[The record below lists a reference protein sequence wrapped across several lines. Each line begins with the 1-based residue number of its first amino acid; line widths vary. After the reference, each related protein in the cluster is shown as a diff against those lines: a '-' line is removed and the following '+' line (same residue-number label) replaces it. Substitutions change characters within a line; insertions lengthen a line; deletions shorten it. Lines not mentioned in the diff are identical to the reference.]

1 MSFGVSCALMFVC
14 YCLRRPKCCSVCST
28 YQVDDNTALSLQC
41 LMDFLWVCLVIA
53 WPMAPW
59 PLSGSWQT
67 RSETC
72 RPPVWRKWGYKRG
85 VDSQTNEADNLVQQF
100 TTALFL
106 SLTSQSAKNMKILR
120 ERGRISCSTS
130 FAPACV
136 SLSRRIPSL
145 HPLCSKVSRGSC
157 LFSILPW
164 LLIQKTHDT
173 K

>member
-1 MSFGVSCALMFVC
+1 
-14 YCLRRPKCCSVCST
+14 
-28 YQVDDNTALSLQC
+28 
-41 LMDFLWVCLVIA
+41 
-53 WPMAPW
+53 MAPW

-85 VDSQTNEADNLVQQF
+85 VDSQTNEADNLVQRF

-106 SLTSQSAKNMKILR
+106 SLTSQSAKNMKIL
-120 ERGRISCSTS
+120 ESGEEQVVLQVLP
-130 FAPACV
+130 PACV

-157 LFSILPW
+157 LFSIL
-164 LLIQKTHDT
+164 L
-173 K
+173 